1 MKSSIE
7 KVRQSLPEDQRGE
20 FDRAFQI
27 IVFGQMKDIYT
38 SKMPLPIYPE
48 QKIKELVNGKTGLEI
63 IASAEDVKRKLL
75 EEQKKYILQE
85 IQELEAKKASAENDK
100 LQLAKF
106 KVVQSRFYK
115 QKRPYRDEE
124 ELIIEVTMK
133 NGTTQPVSGGYFV
146 GILSQPDR
154 SVPWLQESFS
164 YSIPGG
170 LEPEEE
176 VNLRLA
182 PRYSNQ
188 RRTAELTQD
197 AVFTVEAK
205 QLNGANKE
213 PLFSACKFTQKDE
226 TKLKK
231 LKESLRHEQIIRSV
245 QYDYDT
251 LLNQYR
257 LGQYRLSQDRCP
269 EGYDYRYNRNLKVE
283 LLP

>member
-7 KVRQSLPEDQRGE
+7 KVRQSLPEDKRGE
-20 FDRAFQI
+20 FERALQI
-27 IVFGQMKDIYT
+27 IMFSQMKDIYT

-48 QKIKELVNGKTGLEI
+48 QQIIEIVDGKTGLEI

-75 EEQKKYILQE
+75 EEQKKHIRQE
-85 IQELEAKKASAENDK
+85 IKELEAKKASAENDK

-106 KVVQSRFYK
+106 KVVRARFYK
-115 QKRPYRDEE
+115 QKRPYRDREE
-124 ELIIEVTMK
+124 ELIIELTMK

-146 GILSQPDR
+146 GTLSQPDR

-182 PRYSNQ
+182 PRYLSE
-188 RRTAELTQD
+188 RSIAEVPQD
-197 AVFTVEAK
+197 AVFAVEAK

-226 TKLKK
+226 TKLKE
-231 LKESLRHEQIIRSV
+231 LKESLRHEQIIRNV

-251 LLNQYR
+251 LLNRHR
-257 LGQYRLSQDRCP
+257 LGQYIDRCP
-269 EGYDYRYNRNLKVE
+269 EDFSYRYHRGNLKVE